1 MSRVQQLYQPPAGA
15 VRLLHVDEHI
25 LVAAKPPGLLSV
37 PGRGEAKADCL
48 EARLQDMFPGT
59 RAVHRLDMETSGLM
73 VLARTR
79 EAHRQLSE
87 DFASRRV
94 VKSYLARVAG
104 RVEAMQGEID
114 LPIIADWPN
123 RPIQKVDHAT
133 GKPSLTRFEQLSASS
148 EETRLKLVPLTGRT
162 HQLRVHLAKIG
173 HPILGDSLYAP
184 QPARQAAK
192 RLMLHAWSL
201 AFIHPATGAALVFT
215 EPAPF

>member
-1 MSRVQQLYQPPAGA
+1 MSPLYNPPAGPL
-15 VRLLHVDEHI
+15 RLLHVDEHV

-79 EAHRQLSE
+79 EAHRQLSA

-94 VKSYLARVAG
+94 AKTYLARVAG

-123 RPIQKVDHAT
+123 RPRQKVDHVA
-133 GKPSLTRFEQLSASS
+133 GKPSLTRFERLSASPD
-148 EETRLKLVPLTGRT
+148 ETRLKLVPVTGRT
-162 HQLRVHLAKIG
+162 HQLRVHLAAIG

-184 QPARQAAK
+184 PPVRQVAA

-201 AFIHPATGAALVFT
+201 AFIHPAKGTALAFT